1 MALLIKALAGISAA
15 VLLIG
20 TLLGSLLA
28 LGGLLLGAIKVLII
42 TIFVALLVFVV
53 FSMVRDRYRKRN
65 AEI

>member
-1 MALLIKALAGISAA
+1 MALLLKALAGISAA

-42 TIFVALLVFVV
+42 TVFVALLVFVV
-53 FSMVRDRYRKRN
+53 FSMMRDRYRKRN
-65 AEI
+65 ADA